1 MAERTSIAHS
11 QLSTSIEAK
20 RIHKALSCNDSS
32 MLIPCAYLLDLNIPK
47 KPHLGRKEAILF
59 ILDPQFPVA
68 ILAKR
73 KHSSSIWDLELSYIL
88 RWERIRMHSSLTLNN
103 WEISGHE

>member
-1 MAERTSIAHS
+1 MFAPIGTHDSIYFKRSASFELNSSWMAERTSIAHS

-73 KHSSSIWDLELSYIL
+73 KHSSSI
-88 RWERIRMHSSLTLNN
+88 
-103 WEISGHE
+103 